1 MTKRDRSTLKTFF
14 ADGTLP
20 TAEHYRD
27 LIDSG
32 VNQIEDGFEKPAEE
46 GLKLKSLSGRHTL
59 MSFYRGIGAG
69 LPVWRLAHGDEMGT
83 LEFQRGPGGR
93 DVSLD
98 APDNAEEDLET
109 PGLSLDRDGRVG
121 VYTSTPEWRLDVE
134 GVARMRGRVGYPG
147 PGVTIPA
154 DGRWHPITETLTGCH
169 ILEVVAGAGAAE
181 GAGRYSLLHAT
192 AMNAFNPR
200 NPVINWLFSRRSIR
214 RQTAMYGSYADR
226 LRLRWVAMPGPHAYR
241 LELRTNSNFGDDYI
255 VRYYVTRL
263 WFDTQMEG
271 ARPNGP
277 PRDQDVT

>member
-14 ADGTLP
+14 ADGALP

-46 GLKLKSLSGRHTL
+46 GLKLKSLSGHHTL

-69 LPVWRLAHGDEMGT
+69 LPVWRMAHGDEMGT
-83 LEFQRGPGGR
+83 LQFERGPGGR

-98 APDNAEEDLET
+98 AEDAGGDIST
-109 PGLSLDRDGRVG
+109 PGLALDRDGRVG
-121 VYTSTPEWRLDVE
+121 VFTDRPDWRLDVE
-134 GVARMRGRVGYPG
+134 GVARMRGRIGFPG
-147 PGVTIPA
+147 PDTTIPA
-154 DGRWHPITETLTGCH
+154 DGRWHPITETLRGCQ

-200 NPVINWLFSRRSIR
+200 NPVLNWLFARRKIR

-226 LRLRWVAMPGPHAYR
+226 LRLRWVAMPGPHSYR
-241 LELRTNSNFGDDYI
+241 LELRTNASFGEGYVI
-255 VRYYVTRL
+255 RYYVTRL
-263 WFDTQMEG
+263 WFDTHMEG
-271 ARPNGP
+271 SRTPDVM
-277 PRDQDVT
+277 RDPDVT